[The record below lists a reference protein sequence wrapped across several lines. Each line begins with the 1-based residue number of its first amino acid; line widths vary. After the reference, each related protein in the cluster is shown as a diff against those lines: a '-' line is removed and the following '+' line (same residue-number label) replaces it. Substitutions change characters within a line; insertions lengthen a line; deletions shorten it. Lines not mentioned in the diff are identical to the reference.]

1 MATPAFSDLFNAI
14 RLYSVDVDGICSI
27 LLAFAFALALAFV
40 FELRKKGINRTTI
53 RCLITRKI
61 REGSSP
67 TMRGHFRCIFKA
79 TAEYRTGVWWAFYMR
94 IMGT

>member
-1 MATPAFSDLFNAI
+1 MATPAFSDLFNAM

-27 LLAFAFALALAFV
+27 LALAFALTLAFM
-40 FELRKKGINRTTI
+40 FELRKKEINRTTI

-67 TMRGHFRCIFKA
+67 TMRGHFSCIFKT

-94 IMGT
+94 TMGT